1 MPKRIFNKQQ
11 FMLIRAW
18 IILILLAFLISSSFS
33 QEAPKIVLL
42 GLAVDGNKH
51 ADGGLIVATSGLVV
65 GEPLT
70 AEKIQRS
77 IRRLWDLK
85 LFNDIKVIA
94 EQATPEGVYL
104 IIMVKE
110 CPRLDYIDIGG
121 GKKIGEDELED
132 AIDLFPGQ
140 ILRPSEPS
148 RIKRKL
154 SQLTVEKGF
163 LLADITVEI
172 RDGTSEDLKVLYIRI
187 DEGKK
192 VKIKSIYFAGNQVF
206 PDGKLR
212 DQFKETRERNLF
224 LFRTGEFHRDKFDED
239 LTKLIDF
246 YREHGYRDAQVLGD
260 SIWYSENRKRMFI
273 QVRVGEGTHYY
284 FGDITFAGSDLFTE
298 DELRRQLLFHTGED
312 FNQIKYD
319 VSIRERLGSLFYDKG
334 YIYAQIQAKERPAG
348 GDTLDIHISIEPGNQ
363 FSVRQIHISG
373 NTKTREKVIRREF
386 SLKPGDTFD
395 VSQLRRSMR
404 DVIILNFFADVQPDV
419 EDINDHEVDL
429 WVSVEEKP
437 TDQANIS
444 AGYSEQ
450 DGVIGAIGFTA
461 PNLFGT
467 GQQASFDWNF
477 GAEYG
482 SFSISYTE
490 PWLFD
495 TETLAGVSFYNVRR
509 RWADGFSE
517 DLLGGSL
524 RFGRRFHQ
532 PDDYFRGSWT
542 YRIESTKY
550 SDFSESFRARNEQSI
565 VENDWRLSNSITQ
578 VITRDSRDFPEFPT
592 SGSVTSLSTELA
604 GGILMG
610 DDAYHKHIFSVEW
623 YTPITSKFVVYNQF
637 LYGFLAELQPGP
649 TKIPLLEY
657 FYMGGAGLSLGTPL
671 RGYGDRTV
679 GPPSGSGSSA
689 KGGKSQLKTSFEMR
703 LQITNNPTIY
713 GLAFA
718 EAGNTWLNFSQTDPY
733 NLKRSVGLG
742 IRLFMPMI
750 GLIGF
755 DYGYG
760 LDYFDASGRRVGQW
774 QPHFQFG
781 RQF

>member
-1 MPKRIFNKQQ
+1 
-11 FMLIRAW
+11 MLAHLRTW
-18 IILILLAFLISSSFS
+18 IVAILLAIIVSSAFA
-33 QEAPKIVLL
+33 QEAPRIVLL
-42 GLAVDGNKH
+42 GLAVDGNQQ

-77 IRRLWDLK
+77 IRRLWDLN
-85 LFNDIKVIA
+85 LFADVKVIA
-94 EQATPEGVYL
+94 EQATPGGIYL
-104 IIMVKE
+104 KITVKE
-110 CPRLDYIDIGG
+110 HPRLDYIDVGG
-121 GKKIGEDELED
+121 GKKIGETDLEE

-140 ILRPSEPS
+140 VLLPSEPS
-148 RIKRKL
+148 RLKRKL
-154 SQLTVEKGF
+154 TQLSVEKGF
-163 LLADITVEI
+163 LLAEVIVEI
-172 RDGTSEDLKVLYIRI
+172 RDGTSEDQKVLYIRI
-187 DEGKK
+187 DEGQK
-192 VKIKSIYFAGNQVF
+192 VKIETIDFTGNGIF
-206 PDGKLR
+206 SDSKLR
-212 DQFKETRERNLF
+212 QQFGETKERNLF
-224 LFRTGEFHRDKFDED
+224 LFRTGEFHRDKFDAD
-239 LTKLIDF
+239 LSRLVDF
-246 YREHGYRDAQVLGD
+246 YRQHGYRDIQVLGD
-260 SIWYSENRKRMFI
+260 SSWYSENLKRMFI
-273 QVRVGEGTHYY
+273 QVDVEEGNHYY
-284 FGDITFAGSDLFTE
+284 FGEIKFAGSDLFTE
-298 DELRRQLLFHTGED
+298 GELHRQLLFHTGED
-312 FNQIKYD
+312 FNQNKYD
-319 VSIRERLGSLFYDKG
+319 ISIRERLGSLFYDKG
-334 YIYAQIQAKERPAG
+334 YIYAQIQAKETPAG
-348 GDTLDIHISIEPGNQ
+348 GDTLDIQISIEPGNQ

-386 SLKPGDTFD
+386 SLKPGDTFN

-419 EDINDHEVDL
+419 EDVSDHEVDL

-450 DGVIGAIGFTA
+450 DGMIGAIGFTA

-467 GQQASFDWNF
+467 GQQANFDWNF

-482 SFSISYTE
+482 SFSLSYTE

-524 RFGRRFHQ
+524 RFGRRFRI

-542 YRIESTKY
+542 YRMESTKY
-550 SDFSESFRARNEQSI
+550 SDFSDSFKDRNEQSI
-565 VENDWRLSNSITQ
+565 VEDEWRLSSSVTQ

-592 SGSVTSLSTELA
+592 SGSVTSLSTKLA
-604 GGILMG
+604 GGLLMG

-623 YTPITSKFVVYNQF
+623 YTPISRKFVIYNEF
-637 LYGFLAELQPGP
+637 LYGFLAGLKSDQ
-649 TKIPLLEY
+649 TDIPLLEY

-671 RGYGDRTV
+671 RGYGDRKV
-679 GPPSGSGSSA
+679 GPPSESGSSA
-689 KGGKSQLKTSFEMR
+689 KGGKSQLKASIEMR
-703 LQITNNPTIY
+703 LQVTDNPTIY
-713 GLAFA
+713 ALAFA
-718 EAGNTWLNFSQTDPY
+718 EAGNTWLNFSQTDPFDL
-733 NLKRSVGLG
+733 NRSVGLG
-742 IRLFMPMI
+742 VRLFMPMI

-760 LDYFDASGRRVGQW
+760 LDYYDPLTGRRVGQW